1 MKNTLLNIVI
11 LVSLFTANF
20 SYPQN
25 EKDTVAGDKI
35 TKLFSNKEIL
45 PIKLNYSIREIRKQS
60 NDSTFINSQISYLDE
75 DGSWKSLEVKLRVRG
90 NFRLNNC
97 YYPPIKMEIEK
108 SKGKG
113 TLFQGN
119 QKIKIVFPCNM
130 QKNADDYIVKEYM
143 AYQLYEVISPYHFK
157 TRLVSISFTENGGNK
172 PKIHELKG
180 IFIED
185 DDKVAKR
192 HGGDV
197 LERRINPFGQGG
209 VTSVQNEFFQYMI
222 GNTDYST
229 AVQHNQQL
237 LFISGQAVPVP
248 YDFDMSGLVNT
259 NYSVVSV
266 VAGESLPIQT
276 VRERLYR
283 GFKRDPK
290 IIEQVRQEYLANQT
304 KMMAIVD
311 NLKTEFDEPK
321 DFESARNYI
330 SDFFA
335 VLNNDEK
342 FRKAVT
348 ERLRT
353 K

>member
-1 MKNTLLNIVI
+1 MKYQLEYIII
-11 LVSLFTANF
+11 LILFCFGTA
-20 SYPQN
+20 SYSQK
-25 EKDTVAGDKI
+25 EKDTVSGDKV
-35 TKLFSNKEIL
+35 TRLFSNKEIL
-45 PIKLNYSIREIRKQS
+45 PIKLNYSIREIKKES
-60 NDSTFINSQISYLDE
+60 NDSTFINSQMSYLDE

-97 YYPPIKMEIEK
+97 YYPPLKVEIEK
-108 SKGKG
+108 SKNKG

-119 QKIKIVFPCNM
+119 QKLKIVFPCNM
-130 QKNADDYIVKEYM
+130 QKSADDYIVKEYM

-157 TRLVSISFTENGGNK
+157 TRLVSITYTEDSGNK
-172 PKIHELKG
+172 PKTHELKG

-192 HGGDV
+192 HGGKV
-197 LERRINPFGQGG
+197 LERRINPFGQEGL
-209 VTSVQNEFFQYMI
+209 TSVQNEFFQYMI

-237 LFISGQAVPVP
+237 LFVNGDAIPVP

-266 VAGESLPIQT
+266 VAGESLPIKS

-290 IIEQVRQEYLANQT
+290 VIEQVRQEYLANQT
-304 KMMAIVD
+304 KMMEIVD
-311 NLKTEFDEPK
+311 NLKPEFDEPK

-330 SDFFA
+330 SEFFD